1 MLEELHARLS
11 GAITVVVQALHGM
24 GGVGKTQLA
33 VEYAHRFAPDYQLV
47 WWIDA
52 DQPALIPDQFAVLAP
67 KLGLPAQLPG
77 PEAVEAV
84 RQVLQDRDG
93 WLLVFDN
100 VTDPRDLQP
109 YRPAV
114 ASGRVLVTSRHPG
127 WGGLGSHVQVDL
139 FTRLESVLLLKRR
152 IPELAEQVADELADE
167 LGDLPLAL
175 EQAAGYIESNGTDP
189 QRYLE
194 LFRSAREQLLSEGA
208 VPDHVLLDTTW
219 QVSLDQLQQDDAAA
233 VQLLRHVAFLAADPF
248 PVAVL
253 ADQEPTILPG
263 PLHEVLADPVRRD
276 RTLGALHRYALVR
289 RDGDSIQMHRL
300 VQAVVRRSL
309 PPPERATVEGT
320 VLRLLQA
327 ALPVDILHQPDAWPR
342 WRQLLP
348 HVLVACAERPDPVE
362 PSATSW
368 LLDHAGT
375 YLRSRGEPAAAR
387 PLLER
392 ALTITEAAHG
402 PEHPDVATSLGNLA
416 LALRDLGEPAAARPL
431 LERALTITEAA
442 NGPEHPVVAT
452 SLNNLAAVLLD
463 LGEPAAARP
472 LADRALAITE
482 AANGPEHPAVATRLN
497 NLALVLGD
505 LGEPAAARPLDRA
518 LAITEAAYGPQH
530 PAVAASLNNL
540 AAVLRDLGEPAAAR
554 PLLDRALTIHEAAHG
569 PEHPA
574 VPALRHLLE

>member
-1 MLEELHARLS
+1 MGDAWSVFWSRSACWARCTGRCFRSTSPACRSRRPVGCCWTGCAGTPAVGGTTPSPACLGKASPRPKWAVGFRGTAAGVAGAGAEPRDRMLEELHARLS

-127 WGGLGSHVQVDL
+127 SGGLGSHVQVDL

-208 VPDHVLLDTTW
+208 VPDHVLLDATW
-219 QVSLDQLQQDDAAA
+219 QISLDQLQQDDAAA
-233 VQLLRHVAFLAADPF
+233 VQLLRHAAFP
-248 PVAVL
+248 
-253 ADQEPTILPG
+253 Q
-263 PLHEVLADPVRRD
+263 
-276 RTLGALHRYALVR
+276 
-289 RDGDSIQMHRL
+289 
-300 VQAVVRRSL
+300 
-309 PPPERATVEGT
+309 
-320 VLRLLQA
+320 
-327 ALPVDILHQPDAWPR
+327 DILDQPDAWPR

-368 LLDHAGT
+368 LLDRVRAFGT
-375 YLRSRGEPAAAR
+375 GHQPSQPASRSRATTSRPSVPVPPVTRTAAVTAR
-387 PLLER
+387 PHVSSTTTWLLPPPGLCLCPTTFGGLPARVPPRQCVRHER
-392 ALTITEAAHG
+392 RLPSSPGGERNVAHRY
-402 PEHPDVATSLGNLA
+402 LA
-416 LALRDLGEPAAARPL
+416 GRG
-431 LERALTITEAA
+431 
-442 NGPEHPVVAT
+442 
-452 SLNNLAAVLLD
+452 
-463 LGEPAAARP
+463 
-472 LADRALAITE
+472 
-482 AANGPEHPAVATRLN
+482 
-497 NLALVLGD
+497 
-505 LGEPAAARPLDRA
+505 
-518 LAITEAAYGPQH
+518 
-530 PAVAASLNNL
+530 
-540 AAVLRDLGEPAAAR
+540 
-554 PLLDRALTIHEAAHG
+554 
-569 PEHPA
+569 
-574 VPALRHLLE
+574 